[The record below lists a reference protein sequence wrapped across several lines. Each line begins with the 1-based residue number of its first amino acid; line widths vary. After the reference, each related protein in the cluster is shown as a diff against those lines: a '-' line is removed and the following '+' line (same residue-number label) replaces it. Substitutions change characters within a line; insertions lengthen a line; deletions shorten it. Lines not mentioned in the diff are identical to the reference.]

1 MNVRRS
7 QTRHRIHPHIHSR
20 VTRGEG
26 PARLARRVNFFQAY
40 GPQEKIK
47 AVPSHVTAPK
57 REWLSFCVANLEGMR
72 KIPLPTTKRTSSL
85 QSVIVE
91 SRALPYLEFIIRN
104 TILRL
109 GPGWSHTIV
118 ATLENANFIRHMAAQ
133 ISPEIEVI
141 TVPIASLSINGYNS
155 LLTAP
160 AFWKLLHG
168 EKILV
173 YQHDTFLFRD
183 GIERYLKY
191 EYIGAPWER
200 RPNMTYYAQTRTNG
214 VGNGGLSLR
223 SRHRMLQVL
232 GRVQWES
239 WTDYSALTRIWMKW
253 KGVNGPEDIFF
264 SQLLPRCG
272 KIVLPS
278 LDIARSFSV
287 ERVHH
292 PNPLG
297 GHQWWWAKYDWKS
310 ALRRNLLKDFQ
321 AHGIEMRGL

>member
-1 MNVRRS
+1 MKVHRGQPRNR
-7 QTRHRIHPHIHSR
+7 THPRIHSQVI
-20 VTRGEG
+20 RGEG
-26 PARLARRVNFFQAY
+26 PTGLARRVDFFQSH
-40 GPQEKIK
+40 GPQEKTKTI
-47 AVPSHVTAPK
+47 PLHVTAPK
-57 REWLSFCVANLEGMR
+57 REWLSFCTANLAGMR
-72 KIPLPTTKRTSSL
+72 KIPLPAVRTTSNH

-91 SRALPYLEFIIRN
+91 SRTLPYLEFIVRN

-109 GPGWSHTIV
+109 GQGWSHTIV
-118 ATLENANFIRHMAAQ
+118 ATLENAAFIKRMATQ

-160 AFWKLLHG
+160 AFWRLLHG

-173 YQHDTFLFRD
+173 YQHDTFIFRN

-191 EYIGAPWER
+191 DYIGAPWER
-200 RPNMTYYAQTRTNG
+200 RPNMTYYAQTHTSG

-223 SRHRMLQVL
+223 SRRRMLEVL
-232 GRVQWES
+232 GRVPWEN
-239 WTDYSALTRIWMKW
+239 WTDYSILTRIWMKW
-253 KGVNGPEDIFF
+253 KGVNGPEDMFF
-264 SQLLPRCG
+264 SQLLPRCR

-310 ALRRNLLKDFQ
+310 ALKHNLLKDFQ
-321 AHGIEMRGL
+321 AHGIELKGL